1 MKKVNLDC
9 GTCPFKSL
17 CPIPNDNISSFPT
30 LQARKRLF
38 CPKVREARRISCVT
52 CCFRCMTTFERRNDT
67 SVCNVKGAAIG
78 KTLDL
83 SFHTRPPKWC
93 PILEAKR
100 KGL

>member
-1 MKKVNLDC
+1 MRKKVNLDC
-9 GTCPFKSL
+9 GTCPLKGI
-17 CPIPNDNISSFPT
+17 CPIPNDNISSASTET
-30 LQARKRLF
+30 LKSLF
-38 CPKVREARRISCVT
+38 CPKVKEAGRISCVT
-52 CCFRCMTTFERRNDT
+52 CYFKGVTTCEKQNDT
-67 SVCNVKGAAIG
+67 SVCNIKGAAVG

>member
-1 MKKVNLDC
+1 MINTDC
-9 GTCPFKSL
+9 GTCPLGKY
-17 CPIPNDNISSFPT
+17 CPIPNDNISSAPT
-30 LQARKRLF
+30 EILKRLF
-38 CPKVREARRISCVT
+38 CPKVKEAGRISCVT
-52 CCFRCMTTFERRNDT
+52 CYFKGVTTFEKQNDT
-67 SVCNVKGAAIG
+67 SVCNIKGAAVG

>member
-1 MKKVNLDC
+1 MINTDC
-9 GTCPFKSL
+9 GTCPFKGI
-17 CPIPNDNISSFPT
+17 CPIPNDNISSAPT
-30 LQARKRLF
+30 EILKLKRVF
-38 CPKVREARRISCVT
+38 CPKVKEAGRISCVT
-52 CCFRCMTTFERRNDT
+52 CYFKGVTTFEKQNDT
-67 SVCNVKGAAIG
+67 SVCNIKGAAVG